1 MQEREFTQEKRGPL
15 LSVCL
20 KFFLE
25 CIGVLLSILVILI
38 REYAVLKM
46 DLAEMEHHIL
56 TEMGFKCHCE
66 HPYDFILSYLNT
78 LKTPHKVRQE
88 AWNLANDGYNISRV
102 WSSDTAYAQP
112 YAFASKVKSLHVRLC
127 ILPLAGFGIPF
138 QKIHHGGKSSI
149 QGSHRLMKF
158 AESVLSF
165 ILFPSQCTCLYT
177 MMTFCVFL
185 Q

>member
-88 AWNLANDGYNISRV
+88 AWNLANDGLR
-102 WSSDTAYAQP
+102 TT
-112 YAFASKVKSLHVRLC
+112 LC
-127 ILPLAGFGIPF
+127 IRFKSEVIACAVVYSASRRLRYPLPENPPWWEVFDTR
-138 QKIHHGGKSSI
+138 KSQIDEVCRVRAKLYSLPKPMYMLVHNDDI
-149 QGSHRLMKF
+149 LCVS
-158 AESVLSF
+158 SVNS
-165 ILFPSQCTCLYT
+165 
-177 MMTFCVFL
+177 
-185 Q
+185 